1 MPAVKISPVANGQ
14 LFNNNGVP
22 LAGGKIFA
30 YEGGSYSALKATY
43 SDHEGTVQNPNP
55 IVLDATGRLV
65 QPMWLEAGEL
75 YNIVVTLP
83 DGTTVLQQWSN
94 IVL

>member
-14 LFNNNGVP
+14 LFNNNGKP

-30 YEGGSYSALKATY
+30 YVGGSSSVLKDTY
-43 SDHEGTVQNPNP
+43 ANNTGTVTNTNP

-75 YNIVVTLP
+75 YNIVITMP
-83 DGTTVLQQWSN
+83 DGTTVLQQWEN